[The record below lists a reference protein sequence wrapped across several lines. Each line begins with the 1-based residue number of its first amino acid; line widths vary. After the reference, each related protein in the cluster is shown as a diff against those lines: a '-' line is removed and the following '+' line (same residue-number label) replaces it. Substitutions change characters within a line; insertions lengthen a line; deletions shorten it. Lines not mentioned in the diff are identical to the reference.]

1 MVKPQE
7 TWRGHDKLNDTLKEI
22 AMKAMLLREQKSV
35 EERPLIYTDIPDP
48 EPGPGQIRLK
58 VLACGL
64 CHTDLHE
71 VEGELAV
78 PGLPRVIGHEIV
90 GLVDKQGEGAKR
102 FKLGDRVGVPWLYRT
117 CGKCKFC
124 LSGREN
130 LCDKAQFTGFDVN
143 GGYAELMVVD
153 EDFAYAMPD
162 HFSHAN
168 AAPLLCAGVIGFRAL
183 RLSEIKPGQR
193 LGLYGFG
200 ASAHVAIQVAVHWGC
215 EVYVFSRSEEHRRL
229 ARKLGASWTGT
240 SKDKPPAKVD
250 SAVHFAPSG
259 PLTLDALMALEKGGT
274 LALASIYMSTVPEM
288 DYQRHL
294 YNERTLRSV
303 TAATRQDAID
313 ILKLADE
320 IPIRTEVQEFALQ
333 DANEAL
339 LQMKQSRIQGAAVM
353 LIS

>member
-1 MVKPQE
+1 MSPALTHLTRIIHKSWVVAHLDGSEAGFFVVVWVLSELSRSQ
-7 TWRGHDKLNDTLKEI
+7 RHF
-22 AMKAMLLREQKSV
+22 LRIQ
-35 EERPLIYTDIPDP
+35 
-48 EPGPGQIRLK
+48 
-58 VLACGL
+58 
-64 CHTDLHE
+64 
-71 VEGELAV
+71 
-78 PGLPRVIGHEIV
+78 IGHEIV

-303 TAATRQDAID
+303 TAATRH
-313 ILKLADE
+313 ADLMSACTWAE
-320 IPIRTEVQEFALQ
+320 R
-333 DANEAL
+333 DEA
-339 LQMKQSRIQGAAVM
+339 
-353 LIS
+353 